1 MTTAGIEVRR
11 LTPTVATVWVAELL
25 AAANR
30 QADELENRKTH
41 ESIQQMFGKITS
53 SPSNPKLSFEEM
65 LCNKITKQ
73 KKKNEEKEK
82 EYQMTV
88 KSKKT
93 KKELTNGVSKT
104 EYISDKKKTSMLGNE
119 KKIISTVES
128 IKSRLEDQSISRSAR
143 KKLKRKLKELQS
155 NRETEQQDI
164 ARQDRKKFKLLKN
177 KTEVSSLVQK
187 KKTSLSNGHQPDIST
202 TLTSGN
208 QECKTGTIINGF
220 KINTTMHLSTKH
232 EGQPDEGDLQ
242 LSSKKSKLAKQIDK
256 LSELLKKKKKKRS
269 KQKNIKKDKRP
280 DHMKPPHLK
289 IKTIN

>member
-1 MTTAGIEVRR
+1 
-11 LTPTVATVWVAELL
+11 
-25 AAANR
+25 
-30 QADELENRKTH
+30 
-41 ESIQQMFGKITS
+41 
-53 SPSNPKLSFEEM
+53 M

-73 KKKNEEKEK
+73 KKKNAEKEK

-93 KKELTNGVSKT
+93 KKELTDGVSKT
-104 EYISDKKKTSMLGNE
+104 EYISDKKKTSMSGNE

-164 ARQDRKKFKLLKN
+164 AGQHREKFKHLKN
-177 KTEVSSLVQK
+177 KTETSSFVQK
-187 KKTSLSNGHQPDIST
+187 KKPSLSNGHQPDIST
-202 TLTSGN
+202 TSTNGN
-208 QECKTGTIINGF
+208 QECKAGTIINGF
-220 KINTTMHLSTKH
+220 KITNTTMHLSTKH
-232 EGQPDEGDLQ
+232 KGQPVEGDLQ
-242 LSSKKSKLAKQIDK
+242 LSSKKSKLAKKIDK

-280 DHMKPPHLK
+280 DHMVSR
-289 IKTIN
+289 I